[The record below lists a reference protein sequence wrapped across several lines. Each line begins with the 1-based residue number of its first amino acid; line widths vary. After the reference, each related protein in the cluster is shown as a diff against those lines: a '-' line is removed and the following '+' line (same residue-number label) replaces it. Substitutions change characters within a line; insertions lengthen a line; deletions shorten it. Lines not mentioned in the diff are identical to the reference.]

1 MSAPTVPLNT
11 TRIYRALERA
21 LDGLTLPPDDI
32 TEINRF
38 VNQELPPFEQP
49 GVTTYLVLGSYRE
62 GYGQRLRLF
71 AAELNKPHAAT
82 AIVLGDTYDLQTAVV
97 PPFDVKL
104 HLLAE
109 YADYVAGVYE
119 KESGGESPELG
130 YLRTVYPE
138 KGHVLP
144 RDYTGL
150 TRDKLETTADVVAT
164 ALGIYYS
171 DADDALKRDQLLS
184 LLSEAQH
191 RGVEISEQ
199 ELVTAIKEREENL
212 DEPPASYSWVHLNV
226 FRFFEVQG
234 RCYPWM
240 TVDELRA
247 HADSLPGPTR
257 PAWEQT
263 FKYDDINGDS
273 STK

>member
-1 MSAPTVPLNT
+1 MSAPTVPLNA
-11 TRIYRALERA
+11 TRIYRALKRA
-21 LDGLTLPPDDI
+21 LDGLTVPPADI

-38 VNQELPPFEQP
+38 VNQELPPFEQS

-62 GYGQRLRLF
+62 EYGQRLRLF

-82 AIVLGDTYDLQTAVV
+82 AVVLGDTYDLQTAVA

-109 YADYVAGVYE
+109 YADYVAGIYE

-130 YLRTVYPE
+130 YLRAVYPE

-150 TRDKLETTADVVAT
+150 TRDRLETPADVVST
-164 ALGIYYS
+164 GFRIYYS
-171 DADDALKRDQLLS
+171 DEDDNRKRDQLLS
-184 LLSEAQH
+184 LLSEAQ
-191 RGVEISEQ
+191 RCGVEISEQ
-199 ELVTAIKEREENL
+199 ELVSRIKEREDL

-226 FRFFEVQG
+226 FRFFELQG
-234 RCYPWM
+234 RCYPWT

-247 HADSLPGPTR
+247 HTDSLPGPTR

-263 FKYDDINGDS
+263 FEYKDTDDGS
-273 STK
+273 STE

>member
-1 MSAPTVPLNT
+1 MSAPTVPLNA

-21 LDGLTLPPDDI
+21 LSGLTVPPDDI

-38 VNQELPPFEQP
+38 VNQELPPFEQS

-62 GYGQRLRLF
+62 EYGQRLRLF

-82 AIVLGDTYDLQTAVV
+82 AVVLGDTYDLQTAVA

-109 YADYVAGVYE
+109 YADYVAGIYE

-130 YLRTVYPE
+130 YLRAVYSE

-150 TRDKLETTADVVAT
+150 TGDRFETQADVVST
-164 ALGIYYS
+164 ALEIYYT
-171 DADDALKRDQLLS
+171 DGEDDRKRDQLLS
-184 LLSEAQH
+184 LLSEAQ
-191 RGVEISEQ
+191 RCGVEISEQ
-199 ELVTAIKEREENL
+199 ELVSAIRERQKGL

-226 FRFFEVQG
+226 FRFFELQG

-247 HADSLPGPTR
+247 HTDSLPGPMR

-263 FKYDDINGDS
+263 FEYEDTTDDS
-273 STK
+273 SPQ

>member
-1 MSAPTVPLNT
+1 MSAPTVPLNA

-21 LDGLTLPPDDI
+21 LDGLTVPPDDI

-38 VNQELPPFEQP
+38 VNQELPPFEQS

-62 GYGQRLRLF
+62 EYGQRLRLF

-82 AIVLGDTYDLQTAVV
+82 AVVLGDTYDLQTAVA

-119 KESGGESPELG
+119 KERGGESPELG
-130 YLRTVYPE
+130 YLRAVYPE

-150 TRDKLETTADVVAT
+150 TRDRLETPADVVST

-171 DADDALKRDQLLS
+171 DGDDDHKRDQLLS
-184 LLSEAQH
+184 LLSAAQ
-191 RGVEISEQ
+191 RCGVEISEQ
-199 ELVTAIKEREENL
+199 ELVAMIKDRAEDL

-226 FRFFEVQG
+226 FRFFELQG
-234 RCYPWM
+234 RCYPWT

-247 HADSLPGPTR
+247 RADSLPGPTR

-263 FKYDDINGDS
+263 FEYEDTGDDRP
-273 STK
+273 TK